1 MTRVIVLGGTGFFG
15 AAAAAM
21 LRDAG
26 LSVTTAAR
34 RNADLAVDAA
44 EGDSLRRALRPGDV
58 VLDAAGPF
66 QARTT
71 ALAEAAIEV
80 GFDVVDLADASAY
93 VRRVLALAD
102 RAAAAGVRLLPAC
115 STASAVSSAM
125 VAWSGVAKPV
135 RLTAFLVPTPRH
147 TAVSATAASLL
158 STLGAPVAVL
168 RDGDLRMER
177 GFGASW
183 RWEGGTALGRRR
195 GWLFDTPDGL
205 LLPRAHPTLT
215 TTEAYVDPNVP
226 GLAAVL
232 AVASRVS
239 PLRAAM
245 RRAMPAALPLVRRL
259 GGAHG
264 GFGCEVESA
273 GGTTVRLVLTAER
286 DAYRLA
292 VIPAVLAVRALAAG
306 RVAQTGILAPHQ
318 QVDADELL
326 AALRRFG
333 FDLQRTALTQQ
344 QKVTHG
350 VIGVIGVYHR

>member
-34 RNADLAVDAA
+34 RGADLAVDAQDR
-44 EGDSLRRALRPGDV
+44 DSLRRAFRPGDV

-66 QARTT
+66 QARNA

-80 GFDVVDLADASAY
+80 GFDAVDIADASAY

-102 RAAAAGVRLLPAC
+102 RATGAGVRLLPAC
-115 STASAVSSAM
+115 STTSAVSSAM
-125 VAWSGVAKPV
+125 IAWSGVTSPV

-168 RDGDLRMER
+168 RDGVLRMER
-177 GFGASW
+177 GFGSSR
-183 RWEGGTALGRRR
+183 RWESGNPLGRRR
-195 GWLFDTPDGL
+195 GWLFDTPDGV
-205 LLPRAHPTLT
+205 LLPRAHPTLET
-215 TTEAYVDPNVP
+215 AEAYVDPNVP

-232 AVASRVS
+232 AVAARVS

-273 GGTTVRLVLTAER
+273 DGVTVRLVLSVPR

-306 RVAQTGILAPHQ
+306 RVPHTGVLAPHQ

-326 AALRRFG
+326 AELRRCG
-333 FDLQRTALTQQ
+333 FDL
-344 QKVTHG
+344 
-350 VIGVIGVYHR
+350 HRSELVW